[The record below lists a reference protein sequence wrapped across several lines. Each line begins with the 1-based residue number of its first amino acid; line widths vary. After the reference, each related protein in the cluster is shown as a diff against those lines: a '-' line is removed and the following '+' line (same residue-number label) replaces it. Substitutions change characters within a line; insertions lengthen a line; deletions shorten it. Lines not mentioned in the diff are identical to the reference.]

1 MTMSLRLVVFTALG
15 IKIGVFSVA
24 KMQLRKMSCSSISGN
39 GPPWA
44 VSSMSQFV
52 TEASTALQKSLAPL
66 PTRPLAPIIITRGL
80 GLLRPF
86 IT

>member
-1 MTMSLRLVVFTALG
+1 MTMSFRLVVFTVSG
-15 IKIGVFSVA
+15 TKIGVFSFA

-44 VSSMSQFV
+44 VSSMSQPV
-52 TEASTALQKSLAPL
+52 TDASIALQKSFAPL
-66 PTRPLAPIIITRGL
+66 PTRPLAPIIIMRGL
-80 GLLRPF
+80 GFLRPL